1 MSTGTAPV
9 IDQAQRLLDSAA
21 LLPVDEAAR
30 VLEQAVTMLQAGQ
43 ARLLADAERSGAL
56 KDSGCATVRSF
67 AATVLRRSA
76 ADAAAFARTA
86 HGLEAFPRLTEAYQA
101 GLVSTPNVRMVMAQ
115 TPACGLELLQR
126 FETELV
132 DLATKV
138 GPGEIKQ
145 FCQFLA
151 DLHRPDRDEAKVR
164 AAGLRQ
170 VRITRVGALAHLDAM
185 LDPVVADRLKAALAG
200 MAKASRTSTVG
211 VDGHDVSSAHRT
223 YAERSAD
230 ALEDV
235 LTRGMDEAPLPA
247 RARQR
252 AHATVSVSLETL
264 LGLPGQG
271 RSLLHRFGLIPSGTA
286 ARVSCDALVRILVT
300 HGRQVLAVGRTQRV
314 VTRRQHAAL
323 AATYQT
329 CVMPGC
335 AVSFA
340 DCEVHHLWWWS
351 LGGPTDLGLQ
361 VPLCRGHHQWLH
373 DGGYTITRDDG
384 VLVFRD
390 PKGRVIANSHQ
401 ILGDQLDLLA
411 ASTKPATAADLQG
424 AADADAH
431 TVLSDVDAWAST
443 PYDCGTWGW
452 TGRDPAPPPGHAPPR
467 DDQPPSPFD
476 LI

>member
-235 LTRGMDEAPLPA
+235 LTRGMDESPLPA

-286 ARVSCDALVRILVT
+286 ARVSCDALVRIL
-300 HGRQVLAVGRTQRV
+300 
-314 VTRRQHAAL
+314 
-323 AATYQT
+323 
-329 CVMPGC
+329 
-335 AVSFA
+335 
-340 DCEVHHLWWWS
+340 
-351 LGGPTDLGLQ
+351 
-361 VPLCRGHHQWLH
+361 
-373 DGGYTITRDDG
+373 
-384 VLVFRD
+384 
-390 PKGRVIANSHQ
+390 
-401 ILGDQLDLLA
+401 
-411 ASTKPATAADLQG
+411 
-424 AADADAH
+424 
-431 TVLSDVDAWAST
+431 
-443 PYDCGTWGW
+443 
-452 TGRDPAPPPGHAPPR
+452 
-467 DDQPPSPFD
+467 
-476 LI
+476 